1 MEIVV
6 GTLVLFFTS
15 FVWFNE
21 HTFFPIWWRLMKKT
35 GQPGDNGGSMPVLF
49 GSAFLACVIQAVTL
63 KMLFSWKGDVTVLDG
78 AFIGAAVAFGIGAMA
93 ALGHRLF
100 AGDGFKVW
108 AIEVGADIT
117 GLALAGA
124 AMAALI

>member
-15 FVWFNE
+15 FIWFNE

-35 GQPGDNGGSMPVLF
+35 ETPGGGLAMPVLF
-49 GSAFLACVIQAVTL
+49 GAAFVACLVQAFTL
-63 KMLFSWKGDVTVLDG
+63 SVLFSWKGDVSVVQGFL
-78 AFIGAAVAFGIGAMA
+78 IGAAVAFGLGAMPA
-93 ALGHRLF
+93 MGHRTF

-124 AMAALI
+124 VMAALI